1 MKQSSTTL
9 RSIRIVSGIAILIVI
24 TVFLAACSS
33 IPLGT
38 MWKMRGMGLEDL
50 AGTNPEEVRAAVMS
64 ESWFLDS
71 PNFDSGRLKIEMR
84 RADNS
89 VEAFSFILADTSER
103 GHYGLEAAGGRWRWR
118 IYQIEPAQLELF
130 QAMQRQLAE
139 WLESEE
145 FAGGGMAVAVQFSGD
160 DAGHRGDVVEQA
172 GPGNDP
178 VERPVSIRFRIDLR
192 LSEEDG
198 FFPLLRDHDM
208 PISHTD
214 DAS

>member
-118 IYQIEPAQLELF
+118 IYQIEATLTTATTTENRFFAYASRKLEDIS
-130 QAMQRQLAE
+130 AWMVDGVGAE
-139 WLESEE
+139 
-145 FAGGGMAVAVQFSGD
+145 ARGG
-160 DAGHRGDVVEQA
+160 R
-172 GPGNDP
+172 
-178 VERPVSIRFRIDLR
+178 DLR
-192 LSEEDG
+192 DWMVALAPALLMMFG
-198 FFPLLRDHDM
+198 GALLIAFLLRM
-208 PISHTD
+208 GF
-214 DAS
+214 ARRKELEE